1 MPVALV
7 DRPVLQVTRLRHVG
21 PYGAPVAAFWQQVVF
36 PWLIANGRLG
46 RQPLYGVSYDNPLT
60 TDPAQCRYDVAI
72 ECPAPLPAPG
82 AAQPMQLAGGSYAVT
97 AFSGTA
103 ADMPGAWAELRDV
116 WLPAH
121 GLRLDGRPFIE
132 IYPAV
137 TDYDPRT
144 GRFSCEL
151 ALPASPA

>member
-1 MPVALV
+1 MPVALF

-72 ECPAPLPAPG
+72 ECPAPRPAPVQKSP
-82 AAQPMQLAGGSYAVT
+82 QPPSSA
-97 AFSGTA
+97 
-103 ADMPGAWAELRDV
+103 PGHRSEKVHKR
-116 WLPAH
+116 
-121 GLRLDGRPFIE
+121 R
-132 IYPAV
+132 
-137 TDYDPRT
+137 
-144 GRFSCEL
+144 
-151 ALPASPA
+151 